1 MTETIWVALIAAS
14 GGAIVNPLLG
24 FLTGRRKA
32 NAEADKTTAETRGT
46 VAEQWRLWS
55 VHQDKR
61 IEGLEGR
68 VETLETDLKQ
78 ERTESGGLRD
88 QVEIQSR
95 LLRSVCRWAL
105 SLKDELLRVG
115 GRIPPMPV
123 DVEAALTSLD
133 PETQRTAPPRQ

>member
-1 MTETIWVALIAAS
+1 MTETIWVALIAMS
-14 GGAIVNPLLG
+14 GGAIITPL
-24 FLTGRRKA
+24 FTWLTGRRK
-32 NAEADKTTAETRGT
+32 NEAEASGV

-61 IEGLEGR
+61 IEGLESR
-68 VETLETDLKQ
+68 VETLETDLKT
-78 ERTESGGLRD
+78 ERTESNGLRD

-105 SLKDELLRVG
+105 SLKDELLRLG
-115 GRIPPMPV
+115 GSIPPMPV

-133 PETQRTAPPRQ
+133 PESPRIAPQRQ

>member
-61 IEGLEGR
+61 IGGLEER
-68 VETLETDLKQ
+68 VETLETDLKT
-78 ERTESGGLRD
+78 ERIESNSLRD
-88 QVEIQSR
+88 QVEVQSR
-95 LLRSVCRWAL
+95 LLRLVMRWAL
-105 SLKDELLRVG
+105 SLKDELLRLG
-115 GRIPPMPV
+115 GHVPPMPLE
-123 DVEAALTSLD
+123 VEAALTSLD
-133 PETQRTAPPRQ
+133 PESPRTAPPRQ

>member
-1 MTETIWVALIAAS
+1 MTETIWVALIAMS
-14 GGAIVNPLLG
+14 GGAIINPLFG
-24 FLTGRRKA
+24 WLTGRRKTE
-32 NAEADKTTAETRGT
+32 AEANRTDAETRGT

-61 IEGLEGR
+61 IEGLESR
-68 VETLETDLKQ
+68 VETLETDLKT
-78 ERTESGGLRD
+78 ERTESNGLRD

-105 SLKDELLRVG
+105 SLKDELLRLG
-115 GRIPPMPV
+115 GSIPPMPV

-133 PETQRTAPPRQ
+133 PESPRIAPQRQ